1 MKNIIIILLLIF
13 CAPIFTKAQEIQVP
27 IDNEN
32 KVFVVDKDL
41 ESKLAIFPKYKGF
54 VDAKLFKSDDG
65 TFVLEVSYMVDS
77 KLHRKRTTLSQE
89 EVDNLRLRVTDCI
102 KSDCPVILLDQS
114 GRTSFIVGTTILG
127 LGYYG
132 WAVPVMFNAESP
144 EANIGLYSVT
154 SFASFFVPYLITE
167 NIQVTEAAAD
177 LSIYGGAAG
186 LGHGLLLYMIFGG
199 DFRNEVYDEY
209 GYSYYEDSNPFGNAL
224 PVMMLTSLAELTAGY
239 FIATKT
245 NMSVGKADVIASV
258 GTFGALAGLG
268 TQVIIDYNAGKEA
281 FGIAGLLGSAAG
293 LAAGNVI
300 ANGQDFSKGDAKV
313 FTIAGA
319 LGAWIPF
326 CLYMSAASET
336 DSFSGEALTGASM
349 VGSILGLVAGN
360 YLVKD
365 LDFTSSQGSYITW
378 GTPLGGLLGFGLGF
392 AINKYSPTTALI
404 GSAIG
409 STVTFALLY
418 NTFKKDARDFSALDG
433 LDVNFSPVGIA
444 AMINNVDY
452 GLINEKPVVS
462 PILDISF
469 KW

>member
-13 CAPIFTKAQEIQVP
+13 CAPIFTEAQEIQVP

-32 KVFVVDKDL
+32 KVLVVDKDL
-41 ESKLAIFPKYKGF
+41 ESKLAIFTEYKGF

-65 TFVLEVSYMVDS
+65 TFVLEVTYKVDS
-77 KLHRKRTTLSQE
+77 KLHRKRNTLSQE
-89 EVDNLRLRVTDCI
+89 EVDELRIKVTDSI
-102 KSDCPVILLDQS
+102 KSDNPAILLDQS

-132 WAVPVMFNAESP
+132 WAVPLMFDAESA
-144 EANIGLYSVT
+144 EANVGLYSVT
-154 SFASFFVPYLITE
+154 SFASFLVPYLITE
-167 NIQVTEAAAD
+167 KIPVTEAAAD

-186 LGHGLLLYMIFGG
+186 LGHGLLLYLIFGD
-199 DFRNEVYDEY
+199 DFNDGYHDEY
-209 GYSYYEDSNPFGNAL
+209 GYYYESSNPFDDAL
-224 PVMMLTSLAELTAGY
+224 PLMMLTSLAELTAGY

-268 TQVIIDYNAGKEA
+268 TQVIIDYDAGKEA

-313 FTIAGA
+313 FSTAGV

-326 CLYMSAASET
+326 CLYMSAAFDAE
-336 DSFSGEALTGASM
+336 SFSGEALTGASM
-349 VGSILGLVAGN
+349 AGSILGLVAGN

-365 LDFTSSQGSYITW
+365 LDFTSSQGSYIAW

-392 AINKYSPTTALI
+392 MINTDTPTTGLV

-433 LDVNFSPVGIA
+433 LDVNFSPVGLA
-444 AMINNVDY
+444 TMMSGTDYGVINNR
-452 GLINEKPVVS
+452 PVVS